1 MATDTRLLLSHESD
15 SNSRVSRHLSEYG
28 IDCVVFDP
36 TGHVYSLDS
45 DGVPD
50 SDVGL
55 VYPSRLI
62 EGGVVTPLG
71 EIDWVN
77 GLEEVAAARNKAETV
92 AHLRRDGL
100 PVPETYFV
108 SNPVGDDDVVA
119 AFEEIDGKAVVK
131 PNSSTRGNGVT
142 VVEDPDSLLG
152 VTDYLDVIHESPL
165 VYDRTFLVQEYIEDA
180 RDYRVMVVDGEYV
193 GAVERR
199 SEGWKHNVHRGA
211 EAVSVTPD
219 DEVVQL
225 AEEAAES
232 LGIRFCGVD
241 LLRNEGRT
249 VVNEVNARPTV
260 DTRDKYED
268 AFYPRLARLIESTA

>member
-1 MATDTRLLLSHESD
+1 MATDTRLLLSHESE
-15 SNSRVSRHLSEYG
+15 SNSRVSRRLSEHG
-28 IDCVVFDP
+28 IDCVTFEP
-36 TGHVYSLDS
+36 SERVYSLDS

-50 SDVGL
+50 ADVGL

-62 EGGVVTPLG
+62 EGGVVTAVG
-71 EIDWVN
+71 EMDWIN
-77 GLEEVAAARNKAETV
+77 GAEEVMTSRNKADCLV
-92 AHLRRDGL
+92 RLRRDGL

-108 SNPVGDDDVVA
+108 SNPVGDDAVVA

-241 LLRNEGRT
+241 LLRNEART